1 MLQLGLYCIYSEPI
15 VARTDEIVALM
26 TDVRWPWQ
34 GQLMHIGNIPG
45 GPRAP
50 QVKGKIPI
58 AKLRDAIRGALDAPS
73 ATNVRIACSKQQALD
88 HAWMRVQT
96 GREDIF
102 RYKIPFELMAMTRA
116 ENVPAGKS
124 IASWIELAHDF
135 VRTVRGVHGVI
146 VVTRNDWHLSDEL
159 WLGQSAID
167 GKPTHEHGPEI
178 QRVSRNRR
186 ELGTKWVRPAQWG
199 DYYSA
204 AAMAAIGGRA
214 AIERAVAP
222 AVIREVG
229 DLTYV
234 QLSERVEDALAPA
247 TEAKRRALGEL
258 IAPIV
263 VPVRPTD

>member
-1 MLQLGLYCIYSEPI
+1 MLQLGLHCIFAEP
-15 VARTDEIVALM
+15 VVGRTEELAALM
-26 TDVRWPWQ
+26 TDARWPWQ
-34 GQLMHIGNIPG
+34 PQLMHIGNIPG
-45 GPRAP
+45 GPKAP

-58 AKLRDAIRGALDAPS
+58 AKLRDAIRGALDAPT
-73 ATNVRIACSKQQALD
+73 ATYVLLGCSKQQALD
-88 HAWMRVQT
+88 HAWMRLQT
-96 GREDIF
+96 GREDVF
-102 RYKIPFELMAMTRA
+102 GYKIPFELIAMTRA

-124 IASWIELAHDF
+124 IAAWIELAHDF

-159 WLGQSAID
+159 WLGQSALN
-167 GKPTHEHGPEI
+167 GKPTHDRGPEI

-199 DYYSA
+199 DYYNA
-204 AAMAAIGGRA
+204 AELAAIGGR
-214 AIERAVAP
+214 ERIASAVAP

-247 TEAKRRALGEL
+247 TEAKRRALADL

-263 VPVRPTD
+263 TPPRD